1 MGFLGTPLGW
11 IMYAIESFVHNYGIS
26 LILFVLIT
34 KVVLLPL
41 SIKQQK
47 TMGRS
52 SALAPKLANLQKMY
66 GNNKQKYNEEMMKL
80 YEQEGVNPMGGC
92 LPMLVQFALLFG
104 IIDVIYKP
112 LKHLLRV
119 PKDMIDAAIKIVGQ
133 TAGSEISVMNAV
145 QTDPGKFTTIFTDGW
160 LEKIQSFD
168 MTFFG
173 INLGDVPPVAW
184 TWLLLI
190 PIISGITAFLM
201 SHISM
206 KQQEKMGQKM
216 QGMMKGMMYFTP
228 LMSVWFG
235 FTLPTGVG
243 IYWIVSNIFS
253 IVQTI
258 VLYRIYTPERLATLT
273 DKNAERNRE
282 KMKLKREKL
291 EEYNKRLI
299 AQGKQPMSMPSDA
312 PAKKGKPVEVT
323 ALDRESAQR
332 EKELQKNKIA
342 EARKRM
348 AEKYG
353 DEYKE

>member
-11 IMYAIESFVHNYGIS
+11 IMYSIESFIGNYGIS

-34 KVVLLPL
+34 KIALLPL

-47 TMGRS
+47 TMGKTAAIS
-52 SALAPKLANLQKMY
+52 PKLKVLQKQY

-80 YEQEGVNPMGGC
+80 YEEEGVNPMGGC

-119 PKDMIDAAIKIVGQ
+119 PKDMIDAAIKVVGQ

-145 QTDPGKFTTIFTDGW
+145 QKDPAKFAQIFEGGW
-160 LEKIQSFD
+160 LEKIQNFD

-173 INLGDVPPVAW
+173 INLGDVPPLAW
-184 TWLLLI
+184 SWLLLI
-190 PIISGITAFLM
+190 PILSGLTAFIM
-201 SHISM
+201 SHFSM
-206 KQQEKMGQKM
+206 RQQEKMGQQM

-243 IYWIVSNIFS
+243 IYWIVSNIFA
-253 IVQTI
+253 IVQT
-258 VLYRIYTPERLATLT
+258 VLLYKYFSPERLATLSGK
-273 DKNAERNRE
+273 DVEKNRE
-282 KMKLKREKL
+282 KMRIKREKL

-299 AQGKQPMSMPSDA
+299 AQGKQPMSMT
-312 PAKKGKPVEVT
+312 AKEIKKEKELTPL
-323 ALDRESAQR
+323 LDRESAQK
-332 EKELQKNKIA
+332 EKEIQKNKIS

-353 DEYKE
+353 EDYGE